1 MYLHILMAI
10 DSDVVDREIMHT
22 VQVGALICLTR
33 LLFKVDEDRSAVS
46 ERYITVILPL

>member
-22 VQVGALICLTR
+22 LQVGALIDVR
-33 LLFKVDEDRSAVS
+33 AGLLFKVHE
-46 ERYITVILPL
+46 EM